1 MAFFGVTIETIS
13 EVTNHPDPEV
23 TRMSLAKV
31 DGMSFQFVIGKDQFK
46 VGDKVIYFP
55 IDSVFPED
63 LLIKM
68 NMVGKLT
75 GKNKNRLK
83 TVLLRKAL
91 SQGLVFPI
99 EQLLTPEQAK
109 LSSEEITAFLGITK
123 YEPPV
128 NMTPNGT
135 LISLPEGYSTYD
147 IEGADR
153 NQEIIDLMMDMEVI
167 VMEKMEGTN
176 HSAGKNETGIFVNQR
191 NNSIVEDKGVN
202 SYWQVARDTG
212 LLEKIQSSSEKDL
225 SVMSEFCGPG
235 VNGNIYK
242 LKKHTL
248 YTFDVKVNFRW
259 LDFDNFE
266 KFTKSNDLLIAPIL
280 FRGTLRDFLNGK
292 TVQEASDG
300 FSVVNPEQLREGI
313 VIKPVIE
320 QRHPKLGR
328 LIIKQRSPKYL
339 AGSEY

>member
-13 EVTNHPDPEV
+13 EVYNHPDPEV
-23 TRMSLAKV
+23 TRLSLAKV
-31 DGMSFQFVIGKDQFK
+31 EGMAFQFVIGKDQFK

-55 IDSVFPED
+55 VDSVFPQE
-63 LLIKM
+63 LLEKM

-83 TVLLRKAL
+83 TIFLKKAI

-99 EQLLTPEQAK
+99 EKLLTPDQVK
-109 LSSEEITAFLGITK
+109 LSSEEITSILGITK

-128 NMTPNGT
+128 NMTPSGT
-135 LISLPEGYSTYD
+135 LVELPHGYSTYD

-153 NQEIIDLMMDMEVI
+153 NQEIIDLMMDMDVV

-176 HSAGKNETGIFVNQR
+176 HSCGKNEQGVFVNQR
-191 NNSIVEDKGVN
+191 NNSIIEDQGVN
-202 SYWQVARDTG
+202 SYWQVSRDTG
-212 LLEKIQSSSEKDL
+212 LIELLQKSSLENISIY
-225 SVMSEFCGPG
+225 SEFCGPG
-235 VNGNIYK
+235 IQSNIYK

-248 YTFDVKVNFRW
+248 FTFDVKVNFKW
-259 LDFDNFE
+259 LNFSQFQE
-266 KFTKSNDLLIAPIL
+266 FITTHNLTSAPIL
-280 FRGTLRDFLNGK
+280 FVGK
-292 TVQEASDG
+292 LKDYLQGKSVQEASDG
-300 FSVVNPEQLREGI
+300 YSVLNPDQLREGI
-313 VIKPVIE
+313 VIKPQIE
-320 QRHPKLGR
+320 QFHPKLGR